1 MRTAIYANDF
11 GCSLEQL
18 GVRECIQEAQQWI
31 YGDTYLI
38 LDRPLSAIIDYLT
51 QGLKEV
57 LLDWPVKLVE
67 YTTDGVKLQNEN
79 GEVVMAEYAILTVPV
94 SILQQGTVTFT
105 PPLPQP
111 KLRAIKS
118 IGMSSCV
125 KVVLAFSERF
135 WPEDLFDV
143 VCTDCFL
150 PEFWIT
156 QYPPALDK
164 ANCSTL
170 GKFTVVGFLAG
181 ELALAASK
189 LPQAEIINRSLLQL
203 DRIFGNQLTSFVES
217 HSAFPPKRTSLSA
230 NGAIIADGKLQNILT
245 PDDLPK
251 FSHSLEQ
258 AKLRPATSSF
268 QGGCVFDW
276 EKETYARGGYTYPSI
291 HAHGA
296 RAILAKPLLG
306 RVFFAGE
313 ATHPGVNP
321 CMQGAIDTGR
331 RAASEVLSLETQSRL

>member
-1 MRTAIYANDF
+1 MA
-11 GCSLEQL
+11 CSVCQ
-18 GVRECIQEAQQWI
+18 
-31 YGDTYLI
+31 
-38 LDRPLSAIIDYLT
+38 
-51 QGLKEV
+51 
-57 LLDWPVKLVE
+57 
-67 YTTDGVKLQNEN
+67 
-79 GEVVMAEYAILTVPV
+79 
-94 SILQQGTVTFT
+94 
-105 PPLPQP
+105 
-111 KLRAIKS
+111 
-118 IGMSSCV
+118 
-125 KVVLAFSERF
+125 VVLAFSERF

-156 QYPPALDK
+156 QYPPTLDK

-203 DRIFGNQLTSFVES
+203 DRIFGNQPAGFVES
-217 HSAFPPKRTSLSA
+217 HSAFPPERTSLSA
-230 NGAIIADGKLQNILT
+230 NGAIVADGKLQNILT

-268 QGGCVFDW
+268 QGGCVLDW
-276 EKETYARGGYTYPSI
+276 EKEAYARGGYTYPSV

-296 RAILAKPLLG
+296 RAILAKPLSG

-331 RAASEVLSLETQSRL
+331 RAASEVLSLETQSQL